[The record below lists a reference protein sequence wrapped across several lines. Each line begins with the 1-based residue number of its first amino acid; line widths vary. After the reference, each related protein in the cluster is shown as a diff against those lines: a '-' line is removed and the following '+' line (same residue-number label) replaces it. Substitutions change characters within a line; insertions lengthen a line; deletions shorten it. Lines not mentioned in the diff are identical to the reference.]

1 LRPLTLLTTRRKM
14 AGVLIRMRGSFVRA
28 KLYLF
33 AVVSLAVALL
43 TPAAQAHSK
52 PSLSTV
58 LAHTRA
64 ADRALDRAVAAFE
77 AHALAAGRSDFGAN
91 RRQIGQAVAE
101 KAKLIQA
108 AATPAERLAAA
119 KAVVAVARQALAD
132 ELALARAARDLRKG
146 SKLQVAVVR
155 AAAQDTARSH
165 ALAVLEELLASAPDS
180 AQTGLAKAVA
190 RLTQAHGPAVVQLGR
205 DVTSRAVGATAKAS
219 AAAALVAD
227 VRGQARAINLLEALK
242 PLLPEAAQAGLDTA
256 LAAIAASLDRQA
268 NALAAVEARA
278 PDALKAKIAAA
289 IAAAHSAADDARA

>member
-1 LRPLTLLTTRRKM
+1 M
-14 AGVLIRMRGSFVRA
+14 SGVLIRMRGSFVRT

-33 AVVSLAVALL
+33 AVVSLAVALFA
-43 TPAAQAHSK
+43 PAAQAHSK

-108 AATPAERLAAA
+108 ATTPAERLAAA
-119 KAVVAVARQALAD
+119 KAVVAVARQALTD

-165 ALAVLEELLASAPDS
+165 ALAVLADLLASAPDS

-205 DVTSRAVGATAKAS
+205 DVTSRVVGATAKAS
-219 AAAALVAD
+219 AAAAIVAD

-256 LAAIAASLDRQA
+256 LAAIAASLERQA
-268 NALAAVEARA
+268 NALAAVEAHA
-278 PDALKAKIAAA
+278 PDALKAQIAAA